1 MGAKEEEKYWK
12 IHAKWV
18 SRRGKIKRIARRD
31 RDSRNEAEKP
41 FERKYTGTPRTER
54 TAGMCFYGNNFR
66 ERKQN
71 FYLVRRYEGSRR
83 VGSQS
88 VRKADGTLH
97 SMDNFTSKQGKYETS
112 EGTKVNVR

>member
-41 FERKYTGTPRTER
+41 FERKYTGTPRTEQTER
-54 TAGMCFYGNNFR
+54 TAVCVFAVKMNLCA
-66 ERKQN
+66 RKQLQPEKEN
-71 FYLVRRYEGSRR
+71 MTQTFVEG
-83 VGSQS
+83 
-88 VRKADGTLH
+88 
-97 SMDNFTSKQGKYETS
+97 
-112 EGTKVNVR
+112 